1 MKPNYF
7 PILLSAVIPTTLL
20 AQTAEKLPNIIY
32 IMADD
37 MGMGDLG
44 CYGQRYIKT
53 PGIDSLA
60 KQGMIFTSHYSGST
74 VSAPSRCVL
83 MTGKHTGH
91 ASIRGNLGI
100 QLPNGERYD
109 SSVEDK
115 EVTVAEV
122 IKDKGY
128 TSACI
133 GKWGLGAPESEGH
146 PLNQGFDYFFG
157 YLGQANAH
165 RYYPPFLWEN
175 NKKVNLDKKVY
186 THDLIMNKALDF
198 IKTNSD
204 KPFFLYLTPTIP
216 HADLIVPK
224 GERGIYEDMF
234 EETPYK
240 GGGYA
245 ADPKP
250 KATFAAM
257 ISRLD
262 RDVQRVMDL
271 LKEKGIDDNTIV
283 VFTSDNGTHREVGHT
298 DFFNSSAGYRGIKRD
313 LYEGGVRTPYIVYW
327 KNVITAG
334 SYSNHVSAFWDF
346 LPTVCDI
353 TKSAVPYGVDGISF
367 LPTLTGKGE
376 QKEHGY
382 LYFEFHE
389 QGGKQSVLKDGW
401 KLIRLNVKNPSKM
414 RYELYDLSQD
424 QMERRNLAAEFPDK
438 VTELIKIMD
447 SARTENTRFVL

>member
-1 MKPNYF
+1 M
-7 PILLSAVIPTTLL
+7 LLSAVVPTITM

-37 MGMGDLG
+37 LGMGDLG

-100 QLPNGERYD
+100 EFPNGEKYD
-109 SSVEDK
+109 SSIESQ
-115 EVTVAEV
+115 EVTIAEA

-128 TSACI
+128 TSACV
-133 GKWGLGAPESEGH
+133 GKWGLGAPDSEGH

-175 NKKVNLDKKVY
+175 NTKVNLDKKVY
-186 THDLIMNKALDF
+186 THDLIMNKALEF

-216 HADLIVPK
+216 HADLIVPQ
-224 GERGIYEDMF
+224 GERGEYENMF
-234 EETPYK
+234 EEKPFP

-245 ADPKP
+245 ANPKP

-257 ISRLD
+257 VSRLD
-262 RDVQRVMDL
+262 RDVQRVMNL
-271 LKEKGIDDNTIV
+271 LKEKGIDNNTIV
-283 VFTSDNGTHREVGHT
+283 IFTSDNGTHREGGHT
-298 DFFNSSAGYRGIKRD
+298 DFFNSSASYRGIKRD

-327 KNVITAG
+327 KDKIKAG
-334 SYSNHVSAFWDF
+334 TYSNHVSAFWDF

-353 TKSAVPYGVDGISF
+353 TKSPVPAGVDGVSF

-376 QKEHGY
+376 QKQHGY

-389 QGGKQSVLKDGW
+389 MGGKQSVLKEGW
-401 KLIRLNVKNPSKM
+401 KLIRLNAKNRDKM

-424 QMERRNLAAEFPDK
+424 QMERRNLVNIYPDK
-438 VTELIKIMD
+438 VAELSKIMD
-447 SARTENTRFVL
+447 NARTENPRFIL

>member
-1 MKPNYF
+1 
-7 PILLSAVIPTTLL
+7 
-20 AQTAEKLPNIIY
+20 
-32 IMADD
+32 
-37 MGMGDLG
+37 
-44 CYGQRYIKT
+44 
-53 PGIDSLA
+53 
-60 KQGMIFTSHYSGST
+60 GMIFTSHYSGST

-100 QLPNGERYD
+100 ELPNGERYD

-165 RYYPPFLWEN
+165 RYYPSFLWEN

-216 HADLIVPK
+216 HADLIVPQ

-283 VFTSDNGTHREVGHT
+283 VFTSDNGTHREGGHT

-424 QMERRNLAAEFPDK
+424 QMERRNLAVEFPDK
-438 VTELIKIMD
+438 VAELIKIMD
-447 SARTENTRFVL
+447 SARTENTRFIL